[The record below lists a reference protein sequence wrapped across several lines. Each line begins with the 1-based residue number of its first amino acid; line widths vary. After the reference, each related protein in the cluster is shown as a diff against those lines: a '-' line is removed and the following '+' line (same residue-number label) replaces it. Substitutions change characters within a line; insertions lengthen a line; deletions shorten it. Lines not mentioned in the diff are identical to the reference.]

1 MQVQAATAQIR
12 YFAYI
17 FHCNILE
24 AFLRKELIAFAL
36 IDRFVRSP
44 FLLIA
49 ISNNICDTS
58 VVYIIRHECRK
69 VNHFLTSA
77 FVLRASFEKKTV
89 RGDVCAACRPVV
101 GRAGRA
107 ETESGEFVRFLDE
120 FARLLYM
127 KDGRGARFS
136 DFDQEDPNGYACR
149 LRTFGLLYR
158 NAARCVQKNAAADF
172 DELVR
177 QSGVDAKKN
186 AATVARY
193 DAAAA
198 KARHAEKKLT
208 SCKLLRG
215 FVIFFTVVAF
225 LAAALLII
233 LYIAGEG
240 DRTLLWIGIPC
251 AVVGAALLVL
261 LFTKLKNC

>member
-1 MQVQAATAQIR
+1 MDTLADYEPLDYYT
-12 YFAYI
+12 
-17 FHCNILE
+17 E
-24 AFLRKELIAFAL
+24 TLRDA
-36 IDRFVRSP
+36 
-44 FLLIA
+44 
-49 ISNNICDTS
+49 
-58 VVYIIRHECRK
+58 
-69 VNHFLTSA
+69 
-77 FVLRASFEKKTV
+77 
-89 RGDVCAACRPVV
+89 
-101 GRAGRA
+101 
-107 ETESGEFVRFLDE
+107 
-120 FARLLYM
+120 
-127 KDGRGARFS
+127 
-136 DFDQEDPNGYACR
+136 
-149 LRTFGLLYR
+149 
-158 NAARCVQKNAAADF
+158 VQKNAAADF

-198 KARHAEKKLT
+198 KARHAEKKLN

-240 DRTLLWIGIPC
+240 DGTLLWIGIPC

-261 LFTKLKNC
+261 LFTKLKKLLKQREDKYAKAVSVAEGIKAEAMAQMRPLHALFTWDMVQDRKSVV